1 MKQGWAAACGAAMLV
16 GCGGAVDKP
25 VAEFPSKDQLLKLAA
40 QPAHPAPAMAT
51 APVDRWTIAS
61 KIPASGAPYPAE
73 DVWDRM
79 VLEDRKASSS
89 QARLAAELRC
99 AAQEAAR
106 FYVENGANPDDALR
120 EYLVLRCGG
129 TAPDLGVRS
138 LTAAVA
144 DDVPEQRMRDSY
156 AKSFHQLV
164 GQALAGGSEVGLGF
178 ARGRGRAAFFAFYG
192 TPKGRL
198 SAAPALVSGSE
209 VTLEGEA
216 APNAAF
222 VMGLATKGK
231 LGVALCEPDSTVPA
245 PAFRLRCP
253 VADGDEQTRVDV
265 ETRTPGDVLLRTTL
279 AVLVRRQPGAG
290 LDYEATPYGAIEPS
304 PTAEAFRAALVDGLN
319 AARAEAGAR
328 AVAIE
333 PNESHDSDAL
343 VAQYFDGA
351 MRGDTQA
358 VDTVA
363 LGLLAGWDVGGTI
376 RGGGFYS
383 QLADGSRSAGRW
395 IARALAEPTGRW
407 SLLDPSM
414 ARVAV
419 GTGLIGGDGVMALVS
434 TYSFFETSDHH
445 ADEDAVFDSLARA
458 RKQRGASPPTR
469 VPSDQNLDL
478 ALSHILINASTC
490 AGALHDA
497 MEHVAYVEHRA
508 VNGVYIETSDLKQ
521 LPFGD
526 DLLAKGPLDVQ
537 VGVTHH
543 KAPGGAWGQYAV
555 LFLVRGQPP
564 TDTKK
569 RRRRRHRQI
578 ALRSASARADRS
590 AVARATMSE
599 KRERGR

>member
-1 MKQGWAAACGAAMLV
+1 MKRWWAAACGAAMLV

-40 QPAHPAPAMAT
+40 QPAHPEPTMAT
-51 APVDRWTIAS
+51 AQVDRWTIAS

-73 DVWDRM
+73 GMWDRM
-79 VLEDRKASSS
+79 VIEDRKASSS

-106 FYVENGANPDDALR
+106 FYVENGASPEDALR

-129 TAPDLGVRS
+129 TEPDLAIRS
-138 LTAAVA
+138 LTASVP
-144 DDVPEQRMRDSY
+144 DDLPEERMRDSY
-156 AKSFHQLV
+156 AKSFHELV
-164 GQALAGGSEVGLGF
+164 GQALAGGSEVGVGF

-198 SAAPALVSGSE
+198 SAAPGLVSGSE

-216 APNAAF
+216 APSASF

-231 LGVALCEPDSTVPA
+231 LGVALCEPDSTVQA

-253 VADGDEQTRVDV
+253 VADGDAQTRVDI
-265 ETRTPGDVLLRTTL
+265 EMRMPGDVLLRTTL
-279 AVLVRRQPGAG
+279 EVLVRRQTDAG
-290 LDYEATPYGAIEPS
+290 LDYESTPYGAIEPS
-304 PTAEAFRAALVDGLN
+304 RTAAAFRAALLDGLN

-328 AVAIE
+328 AVTIE
-333 PNESHDSDAL
+333 PNESQDSDAL
-343 VAQYFDGA
+343 VARYFDGA
-351 MRGDTQA
+351 MRGDTQS

-383 QLADGSRSAGRW
+383 QLAGNSRSAGRW
-395 IARALAEPTGRW
+395 LARALAGPSGRW

-414 ARVAV
+414 ARAAV
-419 GTGLIGGDGVMALVS
+419 GTGLIGSAGVMALVN

-445 ADEDAVFDSLARA
+445 PDEDAVFESLARA

-469 VPSDQNLDL
+469 DPSDPNLDQ

-497 MEHVAYVEHRA
+497 MAHVAYVEHRA
-508 VNGVYIETSDLKQ
+508 VNGLYIETSDLNQ
-521 LPFGD
+521 LPFSD
-526 DLLAKGPLDVQ
+526 ALLAKGPLEVQ

-543 KAPGGAWGQYAV
+543 KARGGAWGQYAV
-555 LFLVRGQPP
+555 LFLMRGQPP
-564 TDTKK
+564 TESREAASKP
-569 RRRRRHRQI
+569 RQV
-578 ALRSASARADRS
+578 ALRKAP
-590 AVARATMSE
+590 V
-599 KRERGR
+599 ER